1 MGQSLA
7 KLVVHLIFSTK
18 NRAPLLLREVCDDLH
33 AYLVGILRENGS
45 PAILIGSAPDHVH
58 ILFVLSKTVPLAKAV
73 EEVKKSSSK
82 WLKTKG
88 PEFAEFSWQSGYG
101 GFSVSQSSID
111 SVKRYIAGQAE
122 HHRRTTFQE
131 EFRAFLERYAVE
143 YDEQYVWD

>member
-18 NRAPLLLREVCDDLH
+18 NRAPLISPEVRIDLH

-45 PAILIGSAPDHVH
+45 PAILIGSAPEHVH

-82 WLKTKG
+82 WLKTRG
-88 PEFAEFSWQSGYG
+88 AEFADFSWQNGYG

-111 SVKRYIAGQAE
+111 SVKRYIAGQE
-122 HHRRTTFQE
+122 ERHRRTTFQE
-131 EFRAFLERYAVE
+131 EFRAFLERHGVV